1 MPLDYDYSTVDYII
15 RRRLHIRGPTN
26 LIAGCANANHLST
39 VLTSDQTMATR
50 SFNHSYWWTVAVA
63 LVWSVINTI
72 LSWSSLSGPQCLRK
86 ASVMFSKLTWERAYQ
101 SSRSPFDDLHFSLKE
116 PLGFCE
122 QHVLFVHRMY
132 SSIYLMV
139 CCLFGTLPSSTY
151 YCSLRLFLIIN
162 FFPYTG
168 HTARIFSFIICRY
181 LNFV

>member
-63 LVWSVINTI
+63 LVCSVINTI

-86 ASVMFSKLTWERAYQ
+86 VSVMFSKLTWERAYQ
-101 SSRSPFDDLHFSLKE
+101 SSRSPFDDLHFSLKAA
-116 PLGFCE
+116 
-122 QHVLFVHRMY
+122 
-132 SSIYLMV
+132 SNTIYLSIGCIV
-139 CCLFGTLPSSTY
+139 VFISWYVVFLVHYLLPLITVLCGSSCLLTFSHTLGIPQ
-151 YCSLRLFLIIN
+151 
-162 FFPYTG
+162 G
-168 HTARIFSFIICRY
+168 FSC
-181 LNFV
+181 L